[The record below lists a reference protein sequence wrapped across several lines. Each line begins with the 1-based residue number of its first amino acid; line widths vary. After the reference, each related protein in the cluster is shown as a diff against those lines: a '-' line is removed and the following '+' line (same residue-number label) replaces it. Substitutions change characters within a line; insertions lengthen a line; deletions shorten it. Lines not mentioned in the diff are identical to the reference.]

1 MTQNNDA
8 LMSFTIRYLSTTQAS
23 ERKNKTKTKT
33 GDVEKRRDKEEEE
46 EEERERERKK
56 KKKKKKKGC
65 GVREQ
70 EVKSFSYND
79 TPNLSLWHKLCSTT
93 HEPRPARVTFPTTTH
108 ADFRI
113 VNTTFWTTQSE
124 LTLCTTIRG
133 CTCTSKHRHA

>member
-8 LMSFTIRYLSTTQAS
+8 LMSFTIRYLSTTQPS

-46 EEERERERKK
+46 EERERERKR
-56 KKKKKKKGC
+56 KGC

-79 TPNLSLWHKLCSTT
+79 TPNLSLWHKLMFNN
-93 HEPRPARVTFPTTTH
+93 P
-108 ADFRI
+108 
-113 VNTTFWTTQSE
+113 
-124 LTLCTTIRG
+124 
-133 CTCTSKHRHA
+133 

>member
-8 LMSFTIRYLSTTQAS
+8 LMSFTIRYLSTTQPS
-23 ERKNKTKTKT
+23 ERKNKTQTKT

-46 EEERERERKK
+46 EERERERKEK
-56 KKKKKKKGC
+56 RKEKGC

-93 HEPRPARVTFPTTTH
+93 HEPRPARVTFPITTH

-113 VNTTFWTTQSE
+113 VNTTLLTTQSE
-124 LTLCTTIRG
+124 LRLCTTIRG